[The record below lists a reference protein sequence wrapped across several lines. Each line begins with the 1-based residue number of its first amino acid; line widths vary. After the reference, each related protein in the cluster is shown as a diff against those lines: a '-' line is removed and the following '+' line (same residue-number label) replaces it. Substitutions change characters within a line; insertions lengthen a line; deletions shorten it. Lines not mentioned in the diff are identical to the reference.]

1 MIRCVKAFSLSQKAS
16 TNLQMYEIPFS
27 FVTSFSQKLNI
38 VNPRLDVCRYLQP
51 IMNSEKIEFEAN
63 KSKTVWN
70 TTRLVSFVII
80 LFIIYF
86 LIRLLINPEY
96 EIGIGTIAGVITFIM
111 WTFLFER
118 NVTNIIF
125 DNGKRKLLI
134 TNRSLI
140 LNKKEDEIEYDKLKY
155 EIKQNK
161 SLLGLIRGKKS
172 INISTDYLDIL
183 NISHFIGGFN
193 DLQIDQI
200 EDILKNNFN

>member
-1 MIRCVKAFSLSQKAS
+1 
-16 TNLQMYEIPFS
+16 
-27 FVTSFSQKLNI
+27 
-38 VNPRLDVCRYLQP
+38 
-51 IMNSEKIEFEAN
+51 MNSEKIEFEAN

-70 TTRLVSFVII
+70 NTRLVSFVII

-96 EIGIGTIAGVITFIM
+96 EIGIGKIAGVITLIM

-155 EIKQNK
+155 KIKQNK

-172 INISTDYLDIL
+172 INICTDYLDIL
-183 NISHFIGGFN
+183 NTSHFIGGFN

-200 EDILKNNFN
+200 EAILKNNFN